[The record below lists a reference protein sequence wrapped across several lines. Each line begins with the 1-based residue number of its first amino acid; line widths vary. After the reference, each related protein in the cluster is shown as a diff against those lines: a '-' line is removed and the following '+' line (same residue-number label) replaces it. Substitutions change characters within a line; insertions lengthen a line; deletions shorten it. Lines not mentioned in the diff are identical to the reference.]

1 MIKTEHFDDYK
12 AHNAVNSSLLKR
24 LRISPATA
32 FGVEEVPSTAAMDF
46 GRAYHS
52 YILEP
57 ETFDS
62 EYFIYDS
69 TKRPE
74 PEMTFGAKANKE
86 WKAEQF
92 ETAAAENKA
101 ILESSDYLRIQLMAA
116 QLRQNLPH
124 ADKLIRNTVHERS
137 IYQTMQINGEDV
149 EVKCRVDGLNEK
161 GVIFDLKTTKNAH
174 PALFWR
180 EAGDYAYHLQ
190 MAFYK
195 QVVELEFGRPFNVVI
210 IAQEQEAP
218 FNSGFYAISD
228 NMIEKGNREVAKWM
242 KLAQHVRHTGELSSY
257 EIFSND
263 PFGILS
269 LDIPDYYVND
279 YDLNI

>member
-1 MIKTEHFDDYK
+1 MIKTEHFDSYA
-12 AHNAVNSSLLKR
+12 AHTAVNASLLKR

-32 FGVEEVPSTAAMDF
+32 FGVEQVHTSAAMDF
-46 GRAYHS
+46 GHAYHS
-52 YILEP
+52 FILEP
-57 ETFDS
+57 ETFDA

-74 PEMTFGAKANKE
+74 PDKTFATKANKA
-86 WKAEQF
+86 WKAEQY
-92 ETAAAENKA
+92 ETAAAQKKA
-101 ILESSDYLRIQLMAA
+101 VLEASDYLRIQLMAS
-116 QLRQNLPH
+116 QLKQNNEY

-137 IYQTMQINGEDV
+137 IYQTMQVNGEDV
-149 EVKCRVDGLNEK
+149 EVKCRVDGMHEK

-174 PALFWR
+174 PAGFFR

-195 QVVELEFGRPFNVVI
+195 QIVELEFNRKFDVII
-210 IAQEQEAP
+210 IAQESAAP
-218 FNSGFYAISD
+218 FNSAVYHISD
-228 NMIEKGNREVAKWM
+228 NMIEKGNREIAKWL
-242 KLAQHVRHTGELSSY
+242 KLAQHVKRTGELNSY
-257 EIFSND
+257 EIFASD
-263 PFGILS
+263 PYGILS

>member
-1 MIKTEHFDDYK
+1 MIKTEHFDSYK
-12 AHNAVNSSLLKR
+12 AHTAINSSLLKR

-32 FGVEEVPSTAAMDF
+32 FGVEQVPSSTALDF
-46 GRAYHS
+46 GHAYHS

-62 EYFIYDS
+62 QYFIYDS

-74 PEMTFGAKANKE
+74 PDKTFAAKENKE
-86 WKAEQF
+86 WKAEQY
-92 ETAAAENKA
+92 ETAAAQKKA
-101 ILESSDYLRIQLMAA
+101 VLEASDFLRIQLMAA
-116 QLRQNLPH
+116 QLKQNLPH

-137 IYQTMQINGEDV
+137 IYQTMQVNGEDV

-174 PALFWR
+174 PDGFNR
-180 EAGDYAYHLQ
+180 EAGIYAYHLQ

-195 QVVELEFGRPFNVVI
+195 QIVELEFGRPFNVVI

-218 FNSGFYAISD
+218 FNSGFYSISD